1 MREFDLLRSVYRAN
15 ASLPTFVSIPPG
27 DDMAELSLPANASRL
42 LVAVDQVIG
51 GRHVRHDEDPKLI
64 GRKAVARNVSDI
76 AAMAAGP
83 LASVVACCLPRDWD
97 ESRALSLFAGLRE
110 SAADWSCPLVGGDLA
125 LGGPGDPLTVSV
137 TVLATP
143 RGRAITRRGSRIG
156 DGVYVT
162 GSLGGSLAPDGGGRH
177 LTFEPRLRE
186 SWLLV
191 DALGERLHAMI
202 DLSDGLGRDA
212 GHLLEGPEAAGLAV
226 ELDGHALPCH
236 PGSDWKSALGDGEDY
251 ELLFTAEGPVPATL
265 GDVPVTRVGSVRPRR
280 EGEPAVLVRVDGR
293 LADVGELGWEHR
305 TGRGAS

>member
-15 ASLPTFVSIPPG
+15 ASLPSFVSIPPG
-27 DDMAELSLPANASRL
+27 DDMAELSLPANAGRL

-76 AAMAAGP
+76 AAMAAEP

-97 ESRALSLFAGLRE
+97 EPRALSLFAGLRE
-110 SAADWSCPLVGGDLA
+110 SAAAWHCPLVGGDLA

-156 DGVYVT
+156 DGVFVT

-186 SWLLV
+186 SWMLA
-191 DALGERLHAMI
+191 DSLGERLHAMI

-212 GHLLEGPEAAGLAV
+212 GHLLEGPEAAGLAI

-236 PGSDWKSALGDGEDY
+236 RGSDWKAALGDGEDY
-251 ELLFTAEGPVPATL
+251 ELLFSAEGPVPTTL
-265 GDVPVTRVGSVRPRR
+265 GGVPVTRVGSVRARR
-280 EGEPAVLVRVDGR
+280 EGEPKVLVCIDGR
-293 LADVGELGWEHR
+293 TADVGDLGWEHR
-305 TGRGAS
+305 TGRGLS

>member
-15 ASLPTFVSIPPG
+15 ASLPSFVSIPPG
-27 DDMAELSLPANASRL
+27 DDMAELSLPANAGRL

-76 AAMAAGP
+76 AAMAAEP

-97 ESRALSLFAGLRE
+97 EPRALSLFAGLRE
-110 SAADWSCPLVGGDLA
+110 SAAAWRCPLIGGDLA

-156 DGVYVT
+156 DGVFVT

-177 LTFEPRLRE
+177 LTFEPRLHE
-186 SWLLV
+186 SWALA
-191 DALGERLHAMI
+191 DSLGERLHAMI

-212 GHLLEGPEAAGLAV
+212 GHLLEGPKAIGLAI
-226 ELDGHALPCH
+226 ELDGHALPCQ

-265 GDVPVTRVGSVRPRR
+265 GGVPVTRVGSVRARR
-280 EGEPAVLVRVDGR
+280 EGEPAVLVRIDGR
-293 LADVGELGWEHR
+293 TAAVGDLGWEHR